1 MAELLRGLLEGL
13 KHLHSL
19 NIIHRD
25 IKPGK
30 YLQDELENVLLA
42 DSTDLTS
49 IKIADFGLSAQ
60 LQQHQH
66 ANVRAQC
73 GTLLYMAPEVFSRP
87 SYTKAVDIWACA
99 VITFM
104 LFNRGNHPFYKAGM
118 STNEFKTCLQRDS
131 FPQIGHGLAQSFLDR
146 LSKKDYEQRYSVGE
160 ALKHPWITRNL
171 DDEVP
176 LSIHESYQGF
186 DSTQLTINVAISL

>member
-1 MAELLRGLLEGL
+1 MRGLLEGL

-42 DSTDLTS
+42 DSNSLSS

-66 ANVRAQC
+66 ANMRVQC

-87 SYTKAVDIWACA
+87 SYTKAVDIWACS
-99 VITFM
+99 VITYM
-104 LFNRGNHPFYKAGM
+104 LFNQGRHPFYKAGM
-118 STNEFKTCLQRDS
+118 STNEFKICLQRDA
-131 FPQIGHGLAQSFLDR
+131 FPLICHKLAQNFL
-146 LSKKDYEQRYSVGE
+146 
-160 ALKHPWITRNL
+160 
-171 DDEVP
+171 
-176 LSIHESYQGF
+176 
-186 DSTQLTINVAISL
+186 